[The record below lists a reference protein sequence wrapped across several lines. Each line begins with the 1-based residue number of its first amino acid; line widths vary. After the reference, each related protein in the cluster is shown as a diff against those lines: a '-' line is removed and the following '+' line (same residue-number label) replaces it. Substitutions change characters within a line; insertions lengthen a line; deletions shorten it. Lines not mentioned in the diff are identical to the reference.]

1 MGGVE
6 VQGTIPSLLNYLPLT
21 DLWRKGFVSFG
32 CTATND
38 PTSLPW
44 ILPTHKRRSIFET
57 QKLESESTILS
68 CNISGLPV
76 WSMVRNEVSF
86 HYKRLYVVQSL
97 PGRICSRLGS
107 IVSSVPEFTQ
117 VLLGPRKSYILYSS
131 TDYYPSEFKPSIL
144 NYVLRGK
151 NRLIWDSNSPSLPFF
166 LLLASN
172 ILLRD
177 FHSVEYF
184 QNSLL

>member
-1 MGGVE
+1 MTPPVSHGYFQPTKAGPFLKLKSWKV
-6 VQGTIPSLLNYLPLT
+6 SPLY
-21 DLWRKGFVSFG
+21 F
-32 CTATND
+32 
-38 PTSLPW
+38 
-44 ILPTHKRRSIFET
+44 
-57 QKLESESTILS
+57 
-68 CNISGLPV
+68 PV
-76 WSMVRNEVSF
+76 TCFWLTGMPVSMVRNEVSF

-107 IVSSVPEFTQ
+107 IVSSAPEFTQ
-117 VLLGPRKSYILYSS
+117 VLPGPRNSYTLYSS

-144 NYVLRGK
+144 NYDLRGK
-151 NRLIWDSNSPSLPFF
+151 NRLIWDNNSPSLPFF